1 MRPGDICL
9 LFGSLQGRILDIAWS
24 IPDQLDRQTVEN
36 SENQAEKCRLRQR
49 RFTNNGAFT
58 NV

>member
-1 MRPGDICL
+1 MFSFRLCPDWV
-9 LFGSLQGRILDIAWS
+9 LDIACFIS
-24 IPDQLDRQTVEN
+24 AQIDRQTAEN
-36 SENQAEKCRLRQR
+36 PEVQAVKCRLRQR